1 MRLLLAGVV
10 IGMVGTGVV
19 LMLPLHQDPLR
30 SSPAMT
36 LAHAAA
42 PPEAGKPLGPE
53 DLLEE
58 AELYDREADQIQ
70 AEVMEYKRKA
80 AAITPIEDTKG
91 IRRAGL
97 VTAAASRSK
106 AVAELRQLAAHH
118 RSEAARMMAGGRP
131 Q

>member
-1 MRLLLAGVV
+1 M
-10 IGMVGTGVV
+10 IGMVGMAAVMMVSARQEPVQSSIAMGVA
-19 LMLPLHQDPLR
+19 Q
-30 SSPAMT
+30 
-36 LAHAAA
+36 AASA
-42 PPEAGKPLGPE
+42 PEAGTPLGPE

-80 AAITPIEDTKG
+80 AAITPLADTKG
-91 IRRAGL
+91 IRRSGL
-97 VTAAASRSK
+97 LTAAASRSK

-118 RSEAARMMAGGRP
+118 RAEASRMMAGGRP